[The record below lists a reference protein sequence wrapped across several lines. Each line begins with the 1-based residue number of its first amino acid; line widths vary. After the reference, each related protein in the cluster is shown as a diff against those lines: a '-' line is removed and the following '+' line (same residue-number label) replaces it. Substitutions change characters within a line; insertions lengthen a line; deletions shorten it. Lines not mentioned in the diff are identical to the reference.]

1 MEIKHFFDQETFTLT
16 YVILD
21 KTTKD
26 AVIIDPVWNYDSAS
40 VTTNTRSIDLLQ
52 DFLKERKLKVH
63 YVLETHAHADH
74 LSGAHELV
82 TKHLPEAKIGIGEG
96 ITIVQETFKSVL
108 NLPKAFKTDG
118 SQFHQLFKDN
128 DLVVAGSLKFKVL
141 STPGHTPACV
151 TYLFE
156 DAVFTGDALFMP
168 DSGTGR
174 CDFPHGD
181 ATKLYHS
188 IANRLYDLPDS
199 TRVFVGHDYQPGSR
213 QLEFET
219 TIGDSK
225 KNNIHI
231 DSTTK
236 GTDFVSFRKSRDA
249 TLAAPKLLFPSI
261 QVNIAAGKLPEA
273 ESNGQIY
280 LKLPITAKK

>member
-1 MEIKHFFDQETFTLT
+1 
-16 YVILD
+16 
-21 KTTKD
+21 
-26 AVIIDPVWNYDSAS
+26 
-40 VTTNTRSIDLLQ
+40 
-52 DFLKERKLKVH
+52 
-63 YVLETHAHADH
+63 
-74 LSGAHELV
+74 
-82 TKHLPEAKIGIGEG
+82 
-96 ITIVQETFKSVL
+96 
-108 NLPKAFKTDG
+108 
-118 SQFHQLFKDN
+118 
-128 DLVVAGSLKFKVL
+128 
-141 STPGHTPACV
+141 
-151 TYLFE
+151 
-156 DAVFTGDALFMP
+156 MP

-181 ATKLYHS
+181 ANKLYHS

-199 TRVFVGHDYQPGSR
+199 TRVFVGHDYQPGAR